1 MSTFA
6 TIVACIAMAVP
17 ALAQEPNSTSL
28 PTVTV
33 SAKGSDVRAV
43 LHELF
48 EQQKKSYVL
57 DPSVKFSLYL
67 SLNEIE
73 FEEALIVVCKAA
85 SLKYELQN
93 GIYYINKG
101 TLKPETNPVKPT
113 TDAKPT
119 IKPVETKT
127 APERPRG
134 ILPGSVFQKRVTT
147 RFNKIDIRELF
158 AEISKQTGVEIEI
171 DKSVPNYKL
180 DAFLIDTSLKY
191 AIDQINAGAGLEYK
205 LTNFKSILIFM
216 PKKEDQTRIQVIKE
230 ENKS

>member
-1 MSTFA
+1 MRTMSTFA
-6 TIVACIAMAVP
+6 TLAACIALAVP
-17 ALAQEPNSTSL
+17 AFAQEPSSTPL

-101 TLKPETNPVKPT
+101 VLKQENKPT
-113 TDAKPT
+113 TDVKPT
-119 IKPVETKT
+119 VKPVETKT

-158 AEISKQTGVEIEI
+158 ADIAKQTGVEIEI

-216 PKKEDQTRIQVIKE
+216 PKKEDQTRIQLIKE
-230 ENKS
+230 DPKP